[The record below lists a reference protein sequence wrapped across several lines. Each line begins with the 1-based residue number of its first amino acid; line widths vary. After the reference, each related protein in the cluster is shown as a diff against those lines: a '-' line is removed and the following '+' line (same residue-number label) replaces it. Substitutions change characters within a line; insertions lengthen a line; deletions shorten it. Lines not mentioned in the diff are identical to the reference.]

1 MIILLTKE
9 VVQWETSK
17 LTSLVYAVQRIV
29 MNSDVPRELKME
41 AQDTIERCLVVKRG
55 DMDSEKV

>member
-1 MIILLTKE
+1 M
-9 VVQWETSK
+9 QWETSK